1 MSKMQIFFSVCALV
15 LASLSHGFYILP
27 MKVMNQQ
34 KRGLSLGMS
43 LQDDFD
49 EYNEHLP
56 KFMQAGLAPRQNP
69 DFPQKLRKQYKTM
82 FGGGQLAPGQRRVGP
97 SANAELNAELEELN
111 LEIQENTEKFQ
122 YFANPRLKSTSAGLT
137 SPYDLTF
144 GINEFTVSTPSTRWG
159 SREKM

>member
-1 MSKMQIFFSVCALV
+1 MEIIFSVYALV
-15 LASLSHGFYILP
+15 LASLAHGFYILP

-34 KRGLSLGMS
+34 KHGLSLGMN

-49 EYNEHLP
+49 EYNHHLP

-69 DFPQKLRKQYKTM
+69 DFPQKLRKQYKKM
-82 FGGGQLAPGQRRVGP
+82 LGGGELVPEQRRIGP

-122 YFANPRLKSTSAGLT
+122 YFANPRMKSSAAAGSTS
-137 SPYDLTF
+137 SYDLTF
-144 GINEFTVSTPSTRWG
+144 GINEFTLTTPSKHWEI
-159 SREKM
+159 REKM